1 MVETI
6 KYFFICTHMSKKD
19 ADIITWLNVIMLWL
33 KYNSQ
38 SDKNN

>member
-1 MVETI
+1 
-6 KYFFICTHMSKKD
+6 MSKKD
-19 ADIITWLNVIMLWL
+19 TDIITWLNVIMLWL